1 MKPTYEEIQA
11 SVFCNKIREI
21 EKVIDNNLD
30 EIEFKN
36 LSVEQ
41 FALISNSM
49 NVVNDIV
56 CMVIKDQ
63 QN

>member
-21 EKVIDNNLD
+21 ERTIDNNLD
-30 EIEFKN
+30 EVEFKN

-41 FALISNSM
+41 FALISNGM
-49 NVVNDIV
+49 NVANDII
-56 CMVIKDQ
+56 CMIIKNQ

>member
-21 EKVIDNNLD
+21 ERAIDNNLD
-30 EIEFKN
+30 EIEFEN

-41 FALISNSM
+41 FSLISNSM

>member
-1 MKPTYEEIQA
+1 MESTYEEIQA
-11 SVFCNKIREI
+11 SVFCNKIREM
-21 EKVIDNNLD
+21 ERTIDNNLD
-30 EIEFKN
+30 KVEFKN

-49 NVVNDIV
+49 NVANDII
-56 CMVIKDQ
+56 CMIIKNQ

>member
-21 EKVIDNNLD
+21 ERVIDNNLD
-30 EIEFKN
+30 EIEFEN

>member
-21 EKVIDNNLD
+21 ERVIDNNLD
-30 EIEFKN
+30 EIEFEN

-49 NVVNDIV
+49 NVVNDIA

>member
-21 EKVIDNNLD
+21 ERVIDNNLD
-30 EIEFKN
+30 EIEFEN

-63 QN
+63 Q

>member
-21 EKVIDNNLD
+21 ERAIDNNLD
-30 EIEFKN
+30 EIEFEN

-49 NVVNDIV
+49 NVVNDII
-56 CMVIKDQ
+56 CMIIKNQ